1 MSLCLN
7 KKKEKALEEKKKQF
21 QNNAQ
26 GPDAQMQRQCLLFFF
41 RLVVACASHRFV
53 FCNFFHSSVSTHV
66 FSRTRKDPAL
76 SGDIRRHLHYTRTS
90 ISCPPLATTNTPS
103 RCNTVLSPT
112 QSQTVPVPHVVHR
125 PHTGS
130 VIAQRASEAQAHT
143 KEELTMVSGGDLV
156 LRPSG
161 LRHGT
166 LMSLPDHGWSCTF
179 L

>member
-1 MSLCLN
+1 MPKVLTLKCSD
-7 KKKEKALEEKKKQF
+7 
-21 QNNAQ
+21 NAF
-26 GPDAQMQRQCLLFFF
+26 CFF
-41 RLVVACASHRFV
+41 RLVVACASYRFV
-53 FCNFFHSSVSTHV
+53 FCNFSHPFVSTHV
-66 FSRTRKDPAL
+66 VSRTQKDPAF

-103 RCNTVLSPT
+103 RCNTVLSTT